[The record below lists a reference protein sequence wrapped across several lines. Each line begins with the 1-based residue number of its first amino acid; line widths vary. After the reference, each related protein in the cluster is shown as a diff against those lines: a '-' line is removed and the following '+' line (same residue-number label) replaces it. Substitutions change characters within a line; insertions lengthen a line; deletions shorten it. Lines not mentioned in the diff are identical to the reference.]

1 MKAYAPVW
9 RAGVSPACIC
19 IKNTVERPR
28 KMPPPVIKIED
39 DGEPRGERER
49 ERERDAGSAEHERAR
64 AMWASLEGLVRCLE
78 ALVDPP
84 AAAEPAIRK
93 RRRP

>member
-1 MKAYAPVW
+1 
-9 RAGVSPACIC
+9 
-19 IKNTVERPR
+19 
-28 KMPPPVIKIED
+28 MPPAVIKIED
-39 DGEPRGERER
+39 DGEPRCERER
-49 ERERDAGSAEHERAR
+49 ERERDAGSAEQERAR

-84 AAAEPAIRK
+84 AAAEPAMRK